1 MLLKKNQSLMAFLA
15 LMLLCLIWG
24 YNWVVMKNAL
34 HFSGPFDFA
43 ALRTVLGALCLFI
56 VMLVL
61 KKPFS
66 IKEIPSLIA
75 LGLLQTAGF
84 TGLLVWALVEG
95 GAGKTAVLTYTMP
108 FWTMLLAWPL
118 LGEKLRGWQW
128 PAAFFS
134 LMGILFI
141 LDPLHLGTD
150 VFSMILAIVSGISWA
165 LAVILAKKLQ
175 ARSPNLDLIS
185 LTAWQMLFGSIPIV
199 VLAFMTHTVSIEW
212 DSYFIGA
219 LIYNAV
225 FGNAIAWLLW
235 LYALRHLSA
244 GIATMTTT
252 VCPVIAVIASS
263 IELHEVIK
271 SFELLGMSFIGIS
284 LLMISYDRIKK
295 HKEELVQPW
304 LRKEP
309 MIKSKYRK
317 G

>member
-1 MLLKKNQSLMAFLA
+1 MLYKKNQNLMAFLA

-34 HFSGPFDFA
+34 HFSGPYDFA
-43 ALRTVLGALCLFI
+43 ALRTILGALCLFI

-61 KKPFS
+61 KKPFK
-66 IKEIPSLIA
+66 IQEIPRLIV

-118 LGEKLRGWQW
+118 LGEKLSGWQW
-128 PAAFFS
+128 PAALFS

-150 VFSMILAIVSGISWA
+150 IFSMFLAIVSGISWA

-175 ARSPNLDLIS
+175 ARSPHLDLIS

-199 VLAFMTHTVSIEW
+199 VLAFMTHSAPIEW
-212 DSYFIGA
+212 NSYFIGA
-219 LIYNAV
+219 LIYNSV

-263 IELHEVIK
+263 IELHETIK
-271 SFELLGMSFIGIS
+271 PYEFLGMLFIGLS
-284 LLMISYDRIKK
+284 LLMISYNRIKR
-295 HKEELVQPW
+295 HEEELVQPW
-304 LRKEP
+304 LKKKP
-309 MIKSKYRK
+309 MIKSRPRK

>member
-1 MLLKKNQSLMAFLA
+1 MLLKKNQSLMAFFA

-34 HFSGPFDFA
+34 HFSDPFDFA
-43 ALRTVLGALCLFI
+43 ALRTVLGAICLFI

-84 TGLLVWALVEG
+84 TGLLLWALVEG

-128 PAAFFS
+128 PAALFS

-199 VLAFMTHTVSIEW
+199 VLAFMTHTTSIEW
-212 DSYFIGA
+212 NSYFIGA

-252 VCPVIAVIASS
+252 ICPVIAVISSS

-284 LLMISYDRIKK
+284 LLMISCDRIKK

-309 MIKSKYRK
+309 MIKSKSRK

>member
-1 MLLKKNQSLMAFLA
+1 MAFLA

-56 VMLVL
+56 VMLIL

-66 IKEIPSLIA
+66 IKEIPSLIV

-95 GAGKTAVLTYTMP
+95 DAGKTAVLTYTMP

-128 PAAFFS
+128 PAALFS

-185 LTAWQMLFGSIPIV
+185 LTAWQMFFGSIPIV
-199 VLAFMTHTVSIEW
+199 IVALMTHTTSIEW
-212 DSYFIGA
+212 SGYFIGA
-219 LIYNAV
+219 LIYNSV

-271 SFELLGMSFIGIS
+271 SFELFGMSFIGIS

-309 MIKSKYRK
+309 MIKSKSRK

>member
-15 LMLLCLIWG
+15 LMFLCLIWG
-24 YNWVVMKNAL
+24 YNWIVMKNAL
-34 HFSGPFDFA
+34 HFSDPFDFA
-43 ALRTVLGALCLFI
+43 ALRTILGALCLFI
-56 VMLVL
+56 VMLIL

-66 IKEIPSLIA
+66 IKEIPSLIV

-84 TGLLVWALVEG
+84 TGLLLWALVEG

-128 PAAFFS
+128 PAALFS

-150 VFSMILAIVSGISWA
+150 VFSIILAIVSGISWA

-199 VLAFMTHTVSIEW
+199 IVALMTHTTSIEW
-212 DSYFIGA
+212 SGYFIGA
-219 LIYNAV
+219 LIYNSV

-309 MIKSKYRK
+309 MIKSRSKK

>member
-1 MLLKKNQSLMAFLA
+1 MLYKKNQNLIAFLA
-15 LMLLCLIWG
+15 LMLLCIIWG

-34 HFSGPFDFA
+34 HFSGPYDFA
-43 ALRTVLGALCLFI
+43 ALRTILGALCLFI
-56 VMLVL
+56 VMLIL
-61 KKPFS
+61 KKPFK
-66 IKEIPSLIA
+66 IQEIPRLIV

-118 LGEKLRGWQW
+118 LGEKLSGWQW
-128 PAAFFS
+128 PAALFS

-141 LDPLHLGTD
+141 LDPLHLGSD
-150 VFSMILAIVSGISWA
+150 IFSMFLAIVSGISWA

-175 ARSPNLDLIS
+175 ARSPHLDLIS

-199 VLAFMTHTVSIEW
+199 ILAFMTHLTPIEW
-212 DSYFIGA
+212 NSYFIGA
-219 LIYNAV
+219 LIYNSV

-263 IELHEVIK
+263 IELHETIK
-271 SFELLGMSFIGIS
+271 PFEFLGMAFIGVS
-284 LLMISYDRIKK
+284 LLMISYNRIKR
-295 HKEELVQPW
+295 HEEELVQPW
-304 LRKEP
+304 LKKKP
-309 MIKSKYRK
+309 VIKSRPRK

>member
-1 MLLKKNQSLMAFLA
+1 MAFLA

-34 HFSGPFDFA
+34 HFAAPFDFA

-56 VMLVL
+56 VMLIL

-66 IKEIPSLIA
+66 IKEIPSLIV

-84 TGLLVWALVEG
+84 TGLLLWALVEG

-128 PAAFFS
+128 PAALFS

-185 LTAWQMLFGSIPIV
+185 LTAWQMFFGSIPIV
-199 VLAFMTHTVSIEW
+199 IVALMTHTTSIEW
-212 DSYFIGA
+212 SSYFIGA
-219 LIYNAV
+219 LIYNSV

-271 SFELLGMSFIGIS
+271 SFELFGMSFIGIS

-309 MIKSKYRK
+309 MIKSKSRK

>member
-1 MLLKKNQSLMAFLA
+1 MLHKKNQNLMAFLA

-34 HFSGPFDFA
+34 HFCGHYDFA
-43 ALRTVLGALCLFI
+43 ALRTILGALCLFI

-61 KKPFS
+61 KKPFK
-66 IKEIPSLIA
+66 IQEIPSLIV

-95 GAGKTAVLTYTMP
+95 GAGKIAVLTYTMP

-118 LGEKLRGWQW
+118 LGEKLSGWQW
-128 PAAFFS
+128 PAALFS

-150 VFSMILAIVSGISWA
+150 VFSMVLAIVSGISWA

-199 VLAFMTHTVSIEW
+199 LLALMTHNNPIEW
-212 DSYFIGA
+212 NGYFIGA
-219 LIYNAV
+219 LIYNSV
-225 FGNAIAWLLW
+225 CGNAIAWLLW

-252 VCPVIAVIASS
+252 ICPVIAVIASS
-263 IELHEVIK
+263 IELHETIK
-271 SFELLGMSFIGIS
+271 PFEFLGMAFIGIS
-284 LLMISYDRIKK
+284 LLMISYNRIKR
-295 HKEELVQPW
+295 HEEDLVQPW
-304 LRKEP
+304 FKNKP
-309 MIKSKYRK
+309 MIKSRPRK

>member
-1 MLLKKNQSLMAFLA
+1 MLYKKNQNLMAFLA

-34 HFSGPFDFA
+34 HFSGPYDFA
-43 ALRTVLGALCLFI
+43 ALRTILGALCLFI

-61 KKPFS
+61 KKPFK
-66 IKEIPSLIA
+66 IQEIPRLIV

-118 LGEKLRGWQW
+118 LGEKLSGWQW
-128 PAAFFS
+128 PAALFS

-150 VFSMILAIVSGISWA
+150 IFSMFLAIVSGISWA

-175 ARSPNLDLIS
+175 ARSPHLDLIS

-199 VLAFMTHTVSIEW
+199 VLAFMTHSAPIEW
-212 DSYFIGA
+212 NSYFIGA
-219 LIYNAV
+219 LIYNSV

-263 IELHEVIK
+263 IELHETIK
-271 SFELLGMSFIGIS
+271 PYEFLGMLFIGLS
-284 LLMISYDRIKK
+284 LLMISYNRIKR
-295 HKEELVQPW
+295 HEEELVQPW
-304 LRKEP
+304 LKKKP
-309 MIKSKYRK
+309 MIKSRHRK

>member
-34 HFSGPFDFA
+34 HFAAPFDFA

-56 VMLVL
+56 VMLIL
-61 KKPFS
+61 KKTFS
-66 IKEIPSLIA
+66 IKEIPSLIV

-95 GAGKTAVLTYTMP
+95 DAGKTAVLTYTMP

-128 PAAFFS
+128 PAALFS

-199 VLAFMTHTVSIEW
+199 IVALMTHTTSIEW
-212 DSYFIGA
+212 SGYFIGA
-219 LIYNAV
+219 LIYNSV

-271 SFELLGMSFIGIS
+271 SFELFGMSFIGIS

-309 MIKSKYRK
+309 MIKSKSRK

>member
-1 MLLKKNQSLMAFLA
+1 MLIKKNQGLMAFLA

-34 HFSGPFDFA
+34 HFAGPYDFA
-43 ALRTVLGALCLFI
+43 ALRTILGALCLFI
-56 VMLVL
+56 VMLIL

-128 PAAFFS
+128 PAALFS

-185 LTAWQMLFGSIPIV
+185 LTAWQMFFGSIPIV
-199 VLAFMTHTVSIEW
+199 VLAFMTHTTSIEW
-212 DSYFIGA
+212 NSYFIGA

-225 FGNAIAWLLW
+225 FGNSIAWLLW

-263 IELHEVIK
+263 IELHELIK
-271 SFELLGMSFIGIS
+271 PFEFLGMFLIGIS

-309 MIKSKYRK
+309 MIKSKSRK

>member
-34 HFSGPFDFA
+34 HFAGPFDFA
-43 ALRTVLGALCLFI
+43 ALRTILGALCLFI
-56 VMLVL
+56 VMLIL
-61 KKPFS
+61 KKPFK
-66 IKEIPSLIA
+66 IQEIPSLIV

-118 LGEKLRGWQW
+118 LGEKLHGWQW

-199 VLAFMTHTVSIEW
+199 VLAFMTHTTSIEW
-212 DSYFIGA
+212 NSYFIGA
-219 LIYNAV
+219 LVYNAV

-263 IELHEVIK
+263 IELHEAIK
-271 SFELLGMSFIGIS
+271 SFEFLGMSFIGIS

-309 MIKSKYRK
+309 MIKSKV
-317 G
+317 

>member
-1 MLLKKNQSLMAFLA
+1 MPLKKNQSLMAFLA

-34 HFSGPFDFA
+34 HFAGPYDFA
-43 ALRTVLGALCLFI
+43 ALRTILGALCLFI
-56 VMLVL
+56 VMLIL
-61 KKPFS
+61 KKPFT
-66 IKEIPSLIA
+66 IKEIPSLIV

-128 PAAFFS
+128 PAALFS

-141 LDPLHLGTD
+141 LDPLHLGTN

-199 VLAFMTHTVSIEW
+199 VLAFMTHTTSIEW
-212 DSYFIGA
+212 NTYFIGA

-271 SFELLGMSFIGIS
+271 FFELLGMSFIGIS

-304 LRKEP
+304 LRKEA
-309 MIKSKYRK
+309 MIKSKSRK

>member
-1 MLLKKNQSLMAFLA
+1 MLLKKNQGLMAFLA

-34 HFSGPFDFA
+34 HFAGPFDFA
-43 ALRTVLGALCLFI
+43 ALRTILGALCLFI
-56 VMLVL
+56 VMLIL
-61 KKPFS
+61 KKPFK
-66 IKEIPSLIA
+66 IKEIPSLII

-118 LGEKLRGWQW
+118 LGEKLSGWQW

-150 VFSMILAIVSGISWA
+150 LFSMALAIVSGISWA

-175 ARSPNLDLIS
+175 ARSPDLDLIS

-199 VLAFMTHTVSIEW
+199 IFALMTHTTSIEW
-212 DSYFIGA
+212 NGYFIGA
-219 LIYNAV
+219 LIYNSV

-309 MIKSKYRK
+309 MIKSKSRK

>member
-1 MLLKKNQSLMAFLA
+1 
-15 LMLLCLIWG
+15 
-24 YNWVVMKNAL
+24 MKNAL
-34 HFSGPFDFA
+34 HFSGPYDFA
-43 ALRTVLGALCLFI
+43 ALRTILGALCLFI

-61 KKPFS
+61 KKPFK
-66 IKEIPSLIA
+66 IQEIPRLIV

-118 LGEKLRGWQW
+118 LGEKLSGWQW
-128 PAAFFS
+128 PAALFS

-150 VFSMILAIVSGISWA
+150 IFSMFLAIVSGISWA

-175 ARSPNLDLIS
+175 ARSPHLDLIS

-199 VLAFMTHTVSIEW
+199 VLAFMTHSAPIEW
-212 DSYFIGA
+212 NSYFIGA
-219 LIYNAV
+219 LIYNSV

-263 IELHEVIK
+263 IELHETIK
-271 SFELLGMSFIGIS
+271 PYEFLGMLFIGLS
-284 LLMISYDRIKK
+284 LLMISYNRIKR
-295 HKEELVQPW
+295 HEEELVQPW
-304 LRKEP
+304 LKKKP
-309 MIKSKYRK
+309 MIKSRHRK

>member
-1 MLLKKNQSLMAFLA
+1 MLSKKNQGLMAFLA

-24 YNWVVMKNAL
+24 YNWVVMKKAL

-61 KKPFS
+61 KKPFR
-66 IKEIPSLIA
+66 IKEIPSLIL

-84 TGLLVWALVEG
+84 TGLLIWALVEG

-108 FWTMLLAWPL
+108 FWTMLFAWPL
-118 LGEKLRGWQW
+118 LGEKLSGWQW

-134 LMGILFI
+134 FMGILFI

-150 VFSMILAIVSGISWA
+150 LFSMVLAIVSGISWA
-165 LAVILAKKLQ
+165 LAVILVKRLQ

-199 VLAFMTHTVSIEW
+199 IVAFMTHTSAIEW
-212 DSYFIGA
+212 SSYFIGA
-219 LIYNAV
+219 LIYNSV

-235 LYALRHLSA
+235 LYALRRLSA
-244 GIATMTTT
+244 GVATMTTT
-252 VCPVIAVIASS
+252 VCPVLAVIASS
-263 IELHEVIK
+263 FELHEMIK
-271 SFELLGMSFIGIS
+271 PFEFLGMLLIGSS

-295 HKEELVQPW
+295 QEEELGQPW
-304 LRKEP
+304 LKKEP
-309 MIKSKYRK
+309 KIKSRSRK

>member
-1 MLLKKNQSLMAFLA
+1 MLHKKNQNLMAFLA

-34 HFSGPFDFA
+34 HFSGPYDFA
-43 ALRTVLGALCLFI
+43 ALRTILGALCLFI

-61 KKPFS
+61 KKPFK
-66 IKEIPSLIA
+66 IQEIPSLIL

-95 GAGKTAVLTYTMP
+95 GAGKIAVLTYTMP

-118 LGEKLRGWQW
+118 LGEKLSGWQW
-128 PAAFFS
+128 SAALFS

-150 VFSMILAIVSGISWA
+150 VFSMVLAIVSGISWA

-199 VLAFMTHTVSIEW
+199 LLALMTHTNPIEW
-212 DSYFIGA
+212 NGYFIGA
-219 LIYNAV
+219 LIYNSV
-225 FGNAIAWLLW
+225 CGNAIAWLLW

-252 VCPVIAVIASS
+252 ICPVIAVIASS
-263 IELHEVIK
+263 IELHETIK
-271 SFELLGMSFIGIS
+271 PFEFLGMAFIGIS
-284 LLMISYDRIKK
+284 LLMISYNRIKR
-295 HKEELVQPW
+295 HEEDLVQPW
-304 LRKEP
+304 FKNKP
-309 MIKSKYRK
+309 MIKSRPRK

>member
-1 MLLKKNQSLMAFLA
+1 MAFLA

-34 HFSGPFDFA
+34 HFAAPFDFA

-56 VMLVL
+56 VMLIL

-66 IKEIPSLIA
+66 INEIPSLIV

-95 GAGKTAVLTYTMP
+95 DAGKTAVLTYTMP

-128 PAAFFS
+128 PAALFS

-150 VFSMILAIVSGISWA
+150 VFSMILAVVSGISWA

-185 LTAWQMLFGSIPIV
+185 LTAWQMFFGSIPIV
-199 VLAFMTHTVSIEW
+199 IVALMTHTTSIEW
-212 DSYFIGA
+212 SGYFIGA
-219 LIYNAV
+219 LIYNSV

-271 SFELLGMSFIGIS
+271 SFELFGMSFIGIS

-309 MIKSKYRK
+309 MIKSKSRK

>member
-34 HFSGPFDFA
+34 HFAGPFDFA
-43 ALRTVLGALCLFI
+43 ALRTILGALCLFI
-56 VMLVL
+56 VMLIL

-199 VLAFMTHTVSIEW
+199 ALAFMTHTVSIEW

>member
-56 VMLVL
+56 VMLIL

-84 TGLLVWALVEG
+84 TGLLLWALVEG

-118 LGEKLRGWQW
+118 LGKKLRGWQW

-199 VLAFMTHTVSIEW
+199 VLAFMTHTTSIEW
-212 DSYFIGA
+212 NSYFIGA
-219 LIYNAV
+219 LVYNAV

-271 SFELLGMSFIGIS
+271 SFEFLGMSFIGIS

-309 MIKSKYRK
+309 MIKSKV
-317 G
+317 

>member
-1 MLLKKNQSLMAFLA
+1 MLYKKNQNLMAFLA

-34 HFSGPFDFA
+34 HFSGPYDFA
-43 ALRTVLGALCLFI
+43 ALRTILGALCLFI

-61 KKPFS
+61 KKPFK
-66 IKEIPSLIA
+66 IQEIPRLIV

-84 TGLLVWALVEG
+84 TGLLIWALVEG

-118 LGEKLRGWQW
+118 LGEKLSGWQW
-128 PAAFFS
+128 PAALFS

-150 VFSMILAIVSGISWA
+150 IFSMFLAIVSGISWA

-175 ARSPNLDLIS
+175 ARSPHLDLIS

-199 VLAFMTHTVSIEW
+199 VLAFMTHSAPIEW
-212 DSYFIGA
+212 NSYFIGA
-219 LIYNAV
+219 LIYNSV

-263 IELHEVIK
+263 IELHETIK
-271 SFELLGMSFIGIS
+271 PYEFLGMLFIGLS
-284 LLMISYDRIKK
+284 LLMISYNRIKR
-295 HKEELVQPW
+295 HEEELVQPW
-304 LRKEP
+304 LKKKP
-309 MIKSKYRK
+309 MIKSRHRK

>member
-1 MLLKKNQSLMAFLA
+1 MLHKKNQNLMAFLA

-34 HFSGPFDFA
+34 HFSGPYDFA
-43 ALRTVLGALCLFI
+43 ALRTILGALCLFI

-61 KKPFS
+61 KKPFK
-66 IKEIPSLIA
+66 IQEIPSLIV

-95 GAGKTAVLTYTMP
+95 GAGKIAVLTYTMP

-118 LGEKLRGWQW
+118 LGEKLSGWQW
-128 PAAFFS
+128 SAALFS

-150 VFSMILAIVSGISWA
+150 VFSMVLAIVSGISWA

-199 VLAFMTHTVSIEW
+199 LLALMTHTNPIEW
-212 DSYFIGA
+212 NGYFIGA
-219 LIYNAV
+219 LIYNSV
-225 FGNAIAWLLW
+225 CGNAIAWLLW

-252 VCPVIAVIASS
+252 ICPVIAVIASS
-263 IELHEVIK
+263 IELHETIK
-271 SFELLGMSFIGIS
+271 PFEFLGMAFIGIS
-284 LLMISYDRIKK
+284 LLMISYNRIKR
-295 HKEELVQPW
+295 HEEDLVQPW
-304 LRKEP
+304 FKNKP
-309 MIKSKYRK
+309 MIKSRPRK

>member
-1 MLLKKNQSLMAFLA
+1 MLYKKNQNLMAFLA

-34 HFSGPFDFA
+34 HFSGPYDFA
-43 ALRTVLGALCLFI
+43 ALRTILGALCLFI
-56 VMLVL
+56 VMVVL
-61 KKPFS
+61 KKPFK
-66 IKEIPSLIA
+66 IQEIPRLIV

-118 LGEKLRGWQW
+118 LGEKLSGWQW
-128 PAAFFS
+128 PAALFS

-150 VFSMILAIVSGISWA
+150 IFSMFLAIVSGISWA

-175 ARSPNLDLIS
+175 ARSPHLDLIS

-199 VLAFMTHTVSIEW
+199 VLAFMTHSAPIEW
-212 DSYFIGA
+212 NSYFIGA
-219 LIYNAV
+219 LIYNSV

-263 IELHEVIK
+263 IELHETIK
-271 SFELLGMSFIGIS
+271 PYEFLGMLFIGLS
-284 LLMISYDRIKK
+284 LLMISYNRIKR
-295 HKEELVQPW
+295 HEEELVQPW
-304 LRKEP
+304 LKKKP
-309 MIKSKYRK
+309 MIKSRHRK

>member
-34 HFSGPFDFA
+34 HFAGPFDFA
-43 ALRTVLGALCLFI
+43 ALRTILGALCLFI
-56 VMLVL
+56 VMLIL

-66 IKEIPSLIA
+66 IKEIPSLIV

-84 TGLLVWALVEG
+84 TGLLLWALVEG
-95 GAGKTAVLTYTMP
+95 GAAKTAVLTYTMP

-128 PAAFFS
+128 PAALFS

-165 LAVILAKKLQ
+165 LAVILAKKIQ

-199 VLAFMTHTVSIEW
+199 IVALMTHTTSIEW
-212 DSYFIGA
+212 SGYFIGA
-219 LIYNAV
+219 LIYNSV

-271 SFELLGMSFIGIS
+271 SFELFGMSFIGIS

-295 HKEELVQPW
+295 HEEELVQPW

-309 MIKSKYRK
+309 MIKSKSRK

>member
-1 MLLKKNQSLMAFLA
+1 MLSKKNQSLMAFLA

-56 VMLVL
+56 VMLIL

>member
-1 MLLKKNQSLMAFLA
+1 MLHKKNQNLMAFLA

-34 HFSGPFDFA
+34 HFSGPYDFA
-43 ALRTVLGALCLFI
+43 ALRTILGALCLFI

-61 KKPFS
+61 KKPFK
-66 IKEIPSLIA
+66 IQEIPSLIV

-118 LGEKLRGWQW
+118 LGEKLSGWQW
-128 PAAFFS
+128 PAALFS

-150 VFSMILAIVSGISWA
+150 VFSMVLAIVSGISWA

-175 ARSPNLDLIS
+175 VRSPNLDLIS

-199 VLAFMTHTVSIEW
+199 LLALMTHNTSIEW
-212 DSYFIGA
+212 NGYFIGA
-219 LIYNAV
+219 LIYNSV
-225 FGNAIAWLLW
+225 CGNAIAWLLW

-263 IELHEVIK
+263 IELHETIK
-271 SFELLGMSFIGIS
+271 PFEFLGMAFIGIS
-284 LLMISYDRIKK
+284 LLMISYNRIKR
-295 HKEELVQPW
+295 HEEELVQPW
-304 LRKEP
+304 FKNKP
-309 MIKSKYRK
+309 MIKSRPRK

>member
-56 VMLVL
+56 VMLIL

-199 VLAFMTHTVSIEW
+199 VLAFMTHTASIEW
-212 DSYFIGA
+212 DKYFIGA

-309 MIKSKYRK
+309 MIKSKSRK

>member
-56 VMLVL
+56 VMLIL

-199 VLAFMTHTVSIEW
+199 IVALMTHTTSIEW
-212 DSYFIGA
+212 SGYFIGA
-219 LIYNAV
+219 LIYNSV

-309 MIKSKYRK
+309 MIKSKSRK

>member
-1 MLLKKNQSLMAFLA
+1 MLSKKNQGLMAFLA

-24 YNWVVMKNAL
+24 YNWVVMKKAL

-61 KKPFS
+61 KKPFR
-66 IKEIPSLIA
+66 IKEIPSLII

-84 TGLLVWALVEG
+84 TGLLIWALAEG

-108 FWTMLLAWPL
+108 FWTMLFAWPL
-118 LGEKLRGWQW
+118 LGEKLSGWQW

-134 LMGILFI
+134 FMGILFI

-150 VFSMILAIVSGISWA
+150 LFSMVLAIVSGISWA
-165 LAVILAKKLQ
+165 LAVILVKRIQ

-185 LTAWQMLFGSIPIV
+185 LTAWQMLFGSIPMVIV
-199 VLAFMTHTVSIEW
+199 ALMTHTTSIEW
-212 DSYFIGA
+212 SGYFIGA
-219 LIYNAV
+219 LIYNSV

-235 LYALRHLSA
+235 LFALRRLSA
-244 GIATMTTT
+244 GVATMTTT
-252 VCPVIAVIASS
+252 ICPVLAVIASS
-263 IELHEVIK
+263 IELHEMIEP
-271 SFELLGMSFIGIS
+271 FEFFGMFLIGTS
-284 LLMISYDRIKK
+284 LLMISFDRIKK
-295 HKEELVQPW
+295 HEEELVQPW

-309 MIKSKYRK
+309 MIKSKSRK
-317 G
+317 A